1 MTNISSNIQ
10 TKDSK
15 SSRFDALQS
24 GDFLMAP
31 DLKHLGMKLTD
42 RTIRWFQNRPDEY
55 HSVQGIEHNVSGEN
69 VYAVP
74 ADVRLEVKL

>member
-15 SSRFDALQS
+15 CSRFDALQP
-24 GDFLMAP
+24 GDFLMAA
-31 DLKHLGMKLTD
+31 DLKHLGMKISEHS
-42 RTIRWFQNRPDEY
+42 IRWFQNRPDEY
-55 HSVQGIEHNVSGEN
+55 RLVQGIEHGVSGEN